1 MKRTSYIHSLIIM
14 LIVIFLLP
22 IRANAAV
29 GNTPVAQL
37 TVNKLS
43 VFSNGKYF
51 DYQRYAMD
59 HPDLVTLYGLN
70 KTALWNH
77 YKSIGAFEG
86 RIAYA
91 TNEHRTAQLRAYEIA
106 SLITNDGMTE

>member
-1 MKRTSYIHSLIIM
+1 MKRTRYIHSLIIM
-14 LIVIFLLP
+14 LTVIFLLP
-22 IRANAAV
+22 IRANA
-29 GNTPVAQL
+29 
-37 TVNKLS
+37 
-43 VFSNGKYF
+43 
-51 DYQRYAMD
+51 
-59 HPDLVTLYGLN
+59 

-106 SLITNDGMTE
+106 SLITNDGMTEYIFVIYLILM